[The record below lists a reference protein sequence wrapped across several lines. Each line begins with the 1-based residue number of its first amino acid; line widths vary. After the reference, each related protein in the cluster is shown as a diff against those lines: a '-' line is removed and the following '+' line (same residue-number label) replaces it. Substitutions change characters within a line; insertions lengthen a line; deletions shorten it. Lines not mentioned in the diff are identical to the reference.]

1 MVRTIMIF
9 PEFENMEIIGKIREK
24 YDPLAR
30 LVRPH
35 ITLVFPFES
44 EMDNTEIERVLNER
58 LEGIRPFEIE
68 LQGFSK
74 VEDRFGN
81 YLFLDVIKGRE
92 ELIRIHDLLYA
103 NDFKKYDIGV
113 GYVPHMTVGKLKS
126 VEAMDAAYKD
136 IEMILETF
144 KTLVTRVSVE
154 MIGENEESIIVVEK
168 IL

>member
-1 MVRTIMIF
+1 MIF

-126 VEAMDAAYKD
+126 VEAMDVAYKD